1 MGHHAFDYSI
11 WEKEQVPPKQDKI
24 KHSHR
29 IELKQQEKKR
39 RDYDDWEEWDD

>member
-11 WEKEQVPPKQDKI
+11 WDKAEIPKQDKL
-24 KHSHR
+24 KHSYR
-29 IELKQQEKKR
+29 IELKQQEKKK